1 MTPAVATETLSNRL
15 EQHLA
20 KLWNADVRVH
30 DLARIP
36 GGASR
41 ETYRFD
47 AEIDGKNRGLI
58 LRRDPVGSLIDTD
71 RHIEFLA
78 YKSFHGIVPAPEPLV
93 IATNGGALDR
103 PFFIMSRIDGGLV
116 PSVMNLD
123 PYGMHARAIGEQL
136 FAILGRIARQDPADL
151 PLADRLKTP
160 AAERLLARGA
170 RSMAGRDRAR
180 RAPPAADRARGDP
193 KAAPQSATAA
203 ARRSRSCMATTAP
216 AISCMTGTAKSS
228 PCWTGRWCIWAMP
241 WKTSPGALIRCGII
255 LTMPA
260 SHRRFPRPRP
270 LRSGSAR
277 AGLPSIAR
285 R

>member
-1 MTPAVATETLSNRL
+1 MTPAVAAETLSARL

-20 KLWNADVRVH
+20 KLWNTDVRVH

-93 IATNGGALDR
+93 LATNGGALDR

-123 PYGMHARAIGEQL
+123 PYGMHARAIGE
-136 FAILGRIARQDPADL
+136 AAVCHPRPHRAAGSAG
-151 PLADRLKTP
+151 P
-160 AAERLLARGA
+160 AAEPIVSRRP
-170 RSMAGRDRAR
+170 RRRTAG
-180 RAPPAADRARGDP
+180 
-193 KAAPQSATAA
+193 
-203 ARRSRSCMATTAP
+203 ARRSMD
-216 AISCMTGTAKSS
+216 
-228 PCWTGRWCIWAMP
+228 GRP
-241 WKTSPGALIRCGII
+241 
-255 LTMPA
+255 
-260 SHRRFPRPRP
+260 
-270 LRSGSAR
+270 
-277 AGLPSIAR
+277 
-285 R
+285 